1 MKMIYLM
8 GKSSAGKDT
17 IYKILKDRLNINSYV
32 MYTTR
37 PMRDGEQNGVDYYY
51 ISNEEMEKYI
61 QGEMEN
67 ELLEYRT
74 YQTQHGPWT
83 YATIKDEQFKDGS
96 DILMTGTLESYTQIK
111 NRIANNPT
119 ISLEPIYIEV
129 PDDIR
134 LERAIKREKEQKEPK
149 YAELCR
155 RFLADT
161 KDFSEEN
168 LTKAGITKRF
178 QNNDLYECVKE
189 ITEYLGYL
197 KTKEKER

>member
-1 MKMIYLM
+1 MRMIYLM
-8 GKSSAGKDT
+8 GKSSVGKDT
-17 IYKILKDRLNINSYV
+17 IYKILKNKLKINSYV

-37 PMRDGEQNGVDYYY
+37 PIRDGEQDGVDYYY
-51 ISNEEMEKYI
+51 ISDEKMEKYI
-61 QGEMEN
+61 CGEMEN

-83 YATIKDEQFKDGS
+83 YAIIKDEQFKDDS

-111 NRIANNPT
+111 KRIAKNPT

-178 QNNDLYECVKE
+178 QNNDLYKCVNE
-189 ITEYLGYL
+189 ITKYLGY
-197 KTKEKER
+197 

>member
-61 QGEMEN
+61 KGEMEN

-83 YATIKDEQFKDGS
+83 YATIKDEQFKDDT
-96 DILMTGTLESYTQIK
+96 DILMTGTLESYTRIK
-111 NRIANNPT
+111 NRIANNPAMS
-119 ISLEPIYIEV
+119 IEPIYIEV

-168 LTKAGITKRF
+168 LAKAGITKRF
-178 QNNDLYECVKE
+178 QNKDLYECVKE

-197 KTKEKER
+197 KTEEKER

>member
-1 MKMIYLM
+1 
-8 GKSSAGKDT
+8 
-17 IYKILKDRLNINSYV
+17 

-61 QGEMEN
+61 KGEMEN

-83 YATIKDEQFKDGS
+83 YATIKDKQFEDDS

-161 KDFSEEN
+161 KDFSEQN
-168 LTKAGITKRF
+168 LAKAGITKRF

-197 KTKEKER
+197 KTEEKER